1 VKAGGSIARSF
12 EILAVALVASAL
24 VLIQILIGGTRLIF
38 SLPSYAILAAAALLT
53 LLLVREPK
61 ARPAQICLIS
71 SVIFFGYILLRA
83 VFSPMAYT
91 ARPDIY
97 SVIGGLVVYWFIALV
112 CTSAKSRSWIV
123 IALLGLALVHV
134 LIGVIQFRDGKN
146 FMLIDFLQRVD
157 YGRRASGF
165 YVCPNHLAGA
175 LEVIG
180 IFGTSLVCWSR
191 FPIWGKLLI
200 GYATGVCYIGVLL
213 TGSRGGYA
221 SAMMSLLV
229 FAVLSLLIL
238 RRAGTR
244 LFWSIGGIGVLVA
257 LIFGGG
263 ALLLIKKS
271 DYLADR
277 THNALSTAPVRLD
290 LWHAAIEEW
299 KTAPLLGTG
308 SGTYLYYGRMFR
320 TERMQQDPVEAHNDY
335 LHLLAEYGAVGGALF
350 LFFLLPHLRN
360 GYREFQRLGPKR
372 IVVSNQ
378 LTSNSLALNLAALSA
393 IAAYILHSFVD
404 FNLHIPAN
412 VLLMAFAFGILAN
425 AGVAREAKESGAPM
439 SILAWRAI
447 LILTGAFLGVESFRL
462 LPGEYFAERARSA
475 QRDNHSEGAI
485 RFAMRGLETEKQN
498 PFLYQ
503 YLASAKLTLCDS
515 APDTFEKTPC
525 YEDGLAALQKAR
537 DLAPWD
543 RTFLVPLA
551 LTYDALGRYS
561 EAEWI
566 FHEAQHWDPRSI
578 YLNEVYKY
586 HLSQWQNPHPPTESA
601 GPAEA
606 EKPHPL

>member
-1 VKAGGSIARSF
+1 VKEVGSIARLP
-12 EILAVALVASAL
+12 EVLAVALVASAL

-38 SLPSYAILAAAALLT
+38 SLPSYAILAAAALFT
-53 LLLVREPK
+53 LFVIREPK

-71 SVIFFGYILLRA
+71 SAIFFGYVLLRA
-83 VFSPMAYT
+83 VFSPVVYT

-97 SVIGGLVVYWFIALV
+97 SVIGGLIVYWFTALV
-112 CTSAKSRSWIV
+112 CTSAKPRTWIV

-146 FMLIDFLQRVD
+146 FMLIEFLQRVD

-180 IFGTSLVCWSR
+180 IFGASLVCWSR
-191 FPIWGKLLI
+191 FPTWGKLLI

-244 LFWSIGGIGVLVA
+244 LFWSMSGIAALGA

-263 ALLLIKKS
+263 ALLLIEKN

-277 THNALSTAPVRLD
+277 AHNALSTAAVRLD

-320 TERMQQDPVEAHNDY
+320 TERMQGDPVDAHNDY

-350 LFFLLPHLRN
+350 LFFLLAHLRN
-360 GYREFQRLGPKR
+360 GFRNFQRLGPKR
-372 IVVSNQ
+372 VVLSNQ

-393 IAAYILHSFVD
+393 VAAYILHSFVD

-412 VLLMAFAFGILAN
+412 VLLMAFAFGILTN
-425 AGVAREAKESGAPM
+425 AGIVREAKESGASI

-447 LILTGAFLGVESFRL
+447 LILTGVFLALKSFRL
-462 LPGEYFAERARSA
+462 LPGEYFAERARTA
-475 QRDNHSEGAI
+475 QRNNLSEDAI

-503 YLASAKLTLCDS
+503 YLASAKLTRCDS
-515 APDTFEKTPC
+515 APDTSEKMAC
-525 YEDGLAALQKAR
+525 YEDALAAFQQAR

-551 LTYDALGRYS
+551 LTYDGVGRYS

-566 FHEAQHWDPRSI
+566 FYEAQHWDPRSI
-578 YLNEVYKY
+578 YLNEIYKY
-586 HLSQWQNPHPPTESA
+586 HLSQWQNTPPAPKSA
-601 GPAEA
+601 SSAEA
-606 EKPHPL
+606 EKQ